1 MKVKIVDR
9 SKVKVTRKN
18 KSKYDKLKKAL
29 EKLVPGGDALQV
41 KFSKSSELNSIR
53 NVAYAFNREN
63 GKKIRSSAD
72 SSNGIIYFYIDP
84 A

>member
-18 KSKYDKLKKAL
+18 KSKYDALKTALDKLK
-29 EKLVPGGDALQV
+29 PGGDALQV
-41 KFSKSSELNSIR
+41 KFSKTSELNSIR

-63 GKKIRSSAD
+63 GKRIKSSAD
-72 SSNGIIYFYIDP
+72 SSNGVIYFYIEN
-84 A
+84 